1 MSGSARL
8 GINCALSTFHSWRIE
23 HLFTELMKN
32 EIFSSDPRNQ
42 QESLQS
48 NLLLVICL
56 FKKFNVTMV

>member
-32 EIFSSDPRNQ
+32 EIFFERSTEPAR
-42 QESLQS
+42 
-48 NLLLVICL
+48 
-56 FKKFNVTMV
+56 KFTIQPLTCKMSF